1 MSTRV
6 ITPREIQRAK
16 IWEAAGFAK
25 REARLWIGACRSLQ
39 GSHAER
45 TMPGS
50 AASITRDNVR
60 QARTSWHRYLRLA
73 AEARRV

>member
-1 MSTRV
+1 MSRV

-16 IWEAAGFAK
+16 IWDAAGEAK
-25 REARLWIGACRSLQ
+25 RDARLWMAACRTLQ

-73 AEARRV
+73 AEARAV